1 MVFSLCYR
9 ETMFYNLNQQV
20 LYELFSLWMV
30 LLSRN
35 TVVWYYYLS
44 TELSYWVEEHF
55 CMDD

>member
-9 ETMFYNLNQQV
+9 ETMNYNLNQSL
-20 LYELFSLWMV
+20 LYELFNLWMV

-44 TELSYWVEEHF
+44 TELTY
-55 CMDD
+55 